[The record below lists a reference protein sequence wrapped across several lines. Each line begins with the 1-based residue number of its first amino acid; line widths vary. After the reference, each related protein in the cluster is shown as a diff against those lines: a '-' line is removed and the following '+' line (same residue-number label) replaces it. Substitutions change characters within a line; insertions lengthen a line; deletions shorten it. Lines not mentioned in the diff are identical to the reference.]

1 MLKVCSFFSGS
12 SGNCTY
18 VESERGALLIDAGVS
33 MKRIFERLSEIDRE
47 PSFIKAMFVTHEHS
61 DHILSVGAIARK
73 LKIPVYATKNTW
85 RAMYKGL
92 GKIEKEFIKPVE
104 TGEEIIIEDIKVNA
118 FKIPHDAAEPV
129 GYTFSCEGKKL
140 AIATDIG
147 EMNEE
152 IFLALSGSETVLL
165 ESNHDVDMLLHG
177 NYPYTLK
184 KRIRGKCGHLS
195 NEEAA
200 AVCARLAMVGTKK
213 ILLAHLSEENNKP
226 EKAFDTAKECL
237 CRCGAKIGQ
246 DIYLEIAGGGRL
258 ISV

>member
-73 LKIPVYATKNTW
+73 LKIPGYATKNTW

>member
-18 VESERGALLIDAGVS
+18 VESDMGAILIDAGVS
-33 MKRIFERLSEIDRE
+33 MKRIFERLSEIGRE
-47 PSFIKAMFVTHEHS
+47 PAFIKALFVTHEHS

-85 RAMYKGL
+85 RAMYRGL
-92 GKIEKEFIKPVE
+92 GKIDKEFIKPVE
-104 TGEEIIIEDIKVNA
+104 IDETIMVENIGVNA
-118 FKIPHDAAEPV
+118 FRIPHDAAEPV
-129 GYTFSCEGKKL
+129 GYTFSCDGKKM

-147 EMNEE
+147 EMNDE
-152 IFLALSGSETVLL
+152 IFLSLSGCSTVLL

-200 AVCARLAMVGTKK
+200 AVCARLISVGTTK
-213 ILLAHLSEENNKP
+213 ILLCHLSEENNKP
-226 EKAFDTAKECL
+226 QIAFDTAKECL
-237 CRCGAKIGQ
+237 CRCGAKVPE
-246 DIYLEIAGGGRL
+246 DVFLEIGGKGRL